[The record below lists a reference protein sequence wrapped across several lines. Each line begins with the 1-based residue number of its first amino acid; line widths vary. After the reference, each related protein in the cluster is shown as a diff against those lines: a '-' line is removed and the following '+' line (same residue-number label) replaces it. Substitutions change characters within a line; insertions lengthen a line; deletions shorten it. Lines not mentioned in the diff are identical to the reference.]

1 MVVNAAEVWIQRLED
16 CMSSIISGGLVVLR
30 PFVMCTMTQQTNW
43 VIASSTALKICAYVQ
58 NQSTGGGG
66 ILYGDFSAGENS
78 AWGKFRTC
86 PKKSR
91 GKFHT
96 SQIFS
101 ALEAKGILG
110 LRSPKDPG
118 RRQ

>member
-66 ILYGDFSAGENS
+66 NS
-78 AWGKFRTC
+78 VRGFFRRGKFRMGKI
-86 PKKSR
+86 PHLSKKSR
-91 GKFHT
+91 GKFRT

-101 ALEAKGILG
+101 ALEARGILG